1 MSQASKQQFLSPDVN
16 LATYRCFI
24 DGEAK
29 RTGLYRKRGETEGA
43 RERREAAGGGGDR
56 SQTSMKVEA
65 QRRASLCLVLFG
77 VLTLYER
84 LT

>member
-43 RERREAAGGGGDR
+43 RERREAAGGGGER
-56 SQTSMKVEA
+56 SQKTMKIEA
-65 QRRASLCLVLFG
+65 KRMEKNCHGRFG
-77 VLTLYER
+77 VKTR
-84 LT
+84 N